1 MTEVPEFWRTEIWHP
16 LSVHFPIAL
25 LIIALVFKG
34 ISIKSSNL
42 LWQEGGGVLLLF
54 GVITAWIS
62 VYTGEQ
68 ADAVVVRSL
77 CDPTVLEDH
86 ENTAYALSWIFT
98 TALILDAAYWKNLL
112 NVKKPWLKFVIFFIM
127 LVGAGFLIYT
137 GHQGA
142 ELVYQQGA
150 GVYHPSEDCT
160 GF

>member
-1 MTEVPEFWRTEIWHP
+1 MYFC
-16 LSVHFPIAL
+16 
-25 LIIALVFKG
+25 
-34 ISIKSSNL
+34 
-42 LWQEGGGVLLLF
+42 LF

-86 ENTAYALSWIFT
+86 ENTAYTLSWIFK
-98 TALILDAAYWKNLL
+98 TALLLDAAYWKNLL
-112 NVKKPWLKFVIFFIM
+112 NLKKLWLKFVIFIVM

-142 ELVYQQGA
+142 KLVYQQGA
-150 GVYHPSEDCT
+150 VVYHPSEDCT